1 MDEEKKTEDL
11 EKFSF
16 IREKIKEK
24 PLSRKKVLTAAG
36 VTVLL
41 AVLFGLVS
49 AATFTVVQPRL
60 QKKLNPQKPD
70 QVTFPEDEDGTD
82 AADGEDADAEV
93 QDPVIIQEKVE
104 LQLSDYAS
112 LFSKMSALAAS
123 SSRSLVTVTSATDET
138 DWFNE
143 LLESKTHGTG
153 VLIADNGME
162 YLILTEQRIVKGAD
176 RISVT
181 FSDTAV
187 AEAQVKAYDGNTGLA
202 VLCVNKKDLEESTKK
217 VISIAELGNSN
228 LVKKGAPII
237 AAGSPM
243 EYDNA
248 AMFGNITSQSN
259 SVAKADASYQILTTD
274 IIGSTNGTGV
284 LLNLDGQV
292 VGIISQEAGADLQ
305 PGTVTA
311 FAVSD
316 IKSLIE
322 KLSNGGEIAYAG
334 IRGKD
339 VTAAIAEASGM
350 PKGVYVSVDMD
361 SPAMQAGIQN
371 GDIITAVNNVPVE
384 NMKTIQNYLLD
395 FSPEQALNLTIMR
408 QGKDEYVEMNYV
420 VTLGQLK

>member
-1 MDEEKKTEDL
+1 
-11 EKFSF
+11 
-16 IREKIKEK
+16 
-24 PLSRKKVLTAAG
+24 
-36 VTVLL
+36 
-41 AVLFGLVS
+41 
-49 AATFTVVQPRL
+49 
-60 QKKLNPQKPD
+60 
-70 QVTFPEDEDGTD
+70 
-82 AADGEDADAEV
+82 
-93 QDPVIIQEKVE
+93 
-104 LQLSDYAS
+104 
-112 LFSKMSALAAS
+112 
-123 SSRSLVTVTSATDET
+123 
-138 DWFNE
+138 
-143 LLESKTHGTG
+143 
-153 VLIADNGME
+153 
-162 YLILTEQRIVKGAD
+162 
-176 RISVT
+176 
-181 FSDTAV
+181 
-187 AEAQVKAYDGNTGLA
+187 
-202 VLCVNKKDLEESTKK
+202 
-217 VISIAELGNSN
+217 
-228 LVKKGAPII
+228 
-237 AAGSPM
+237 M

-339 VTAAIAEASGM
+339 VTTAIAEASGM